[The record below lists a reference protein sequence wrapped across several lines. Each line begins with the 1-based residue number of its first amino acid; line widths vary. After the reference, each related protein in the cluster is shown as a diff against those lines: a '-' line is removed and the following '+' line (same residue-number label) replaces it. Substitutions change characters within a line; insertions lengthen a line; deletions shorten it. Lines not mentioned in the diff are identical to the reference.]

1 MADRGSRGRVLRWV
15 AAIALV
21 LLIAVAALAW
31 RSGIVS
37 APHETGYFAPLFSPD
52 GRSVFAIAREVRA
65 IVTGFGAEFFTPPAT
80 VRIRRDRFRLV
91 RFDVSGATIT
101 TVEELPPSPLEGA
114 RIEAYHG
121 AIFGVPHAHLRW
133 ADAEHLEYEIA
144 VTRHDSPLSRTFVAR
159 KVWNPAARAYATPPP
174 WQEGT
179 TQMAAG
185 DEPQR
190 LRGDY
195 EAIAVP
201 GIEMMPCAIAL
212 LDRKSAEALTLVETP
227 ACRRKYSSGISVAVL
242 EPLSRRAEIER
253 MEKIKSTYA
262 DLVAR
267 GRQSGLSEGQAMLD
281 AGKAMQR
288 LGLYPKTPTLVAER
302 AGCDATPLFAI
313 SDAEFTYGLFPDIE
327 AAIARPGVEVDKS
340 MGAYITHR
348 DYTTSRQIN
357 EHLDAGHTTVVIR
370 ARGACWRLT
379 VR

>member
-1 MADRGSRGRVLRWV
+1 M
-15 AAIALV
+15 ALV
-21 LLIAVAALAW
+21 LLVAVAAVTW

-52 GRSVFAIAREVRA
+52 GRSVFAIAREARA

-80 VRIRRDRFRLV
+80 VRIRRDRFRV
-91 RFDVSGATIT
+91 IRFSLPDGAVT

-121 AIFGVPHAHLRW
+121 AIFGVPRAHLRW
-133 ADAEHLEYEIA
+133 AEGAHLEHEIA

-159 KVWNPAARAYATPPP
+159 KVWDPATRAYVTTPS
-174 WQEGT
+174 WHEGT
-179 TQMAAG
+179 PQMAGG

-190 LRGDY
+190 LRGDD

-201 GIEMMPCAIAL
+201 GNEMMPCAIAL
-212 LDRKSAEALTLVETP
+212 LRRGADAPSVRLVVETP
-227 ACRRKYSSGISVAVL
+227 ACRRKYSSGISVATL

-253 MEKIKSTYA
+253 MQKITSTYA

-267 GRQSGLSEGQAMLD
+267 GRRSGLSEGQAMLD
-281 AGKAMQR
+281 AGKAMQG

-302 AGCDATPLFAI
+302 AGCDTGPVFAI

-357 EHLDAGHTTVVIR
+357 DHLDAGHEAFVVR
-370 ARGACWRLT
+370 ARGGCWRLT
-379 VR
+379 IR